1 MAAKANAKA
10 NAKAESK
17 AREPVAPFTQLE
29 NVTPEKV
36 TELFKGPAFDETP
49 QAEPL
54 FVFVVG
60 APGVGKSTQ
69 TKRFLNTRY
78 GSHFY
83 ESMYNMSL
91 DTIVEHIEPYRR
103 YTSNTYKALKANRNV
118 TNKNYAELSKT
129 QLSVLRTQ
137 KSNFLLANQNSK
149 RRSALGLNPSMHNSV
164 KATKVSAANASAAN
178 VLPTNVLAANVS
190 APKSSRS
197 GTIKTQPRTNG
208 KPGNEYWCEHCSKWF
223 KTKKTVEDHMSRT
236 QQNGGS
242 ILEVFEDAIIYGIQ
256 HRYNIIYDTTLNGT
270 SDKADKI
277 MGYIKEFAPDY
288 KVLMIL
294 IEADVKTIQHRL
306 RSRHGKMGNAG
317 FLRAI
322 NPLMTEKFIK
332 DNKDGFEATKKKY
345 FKYPK
350 FMFSVIDNNPQH
362 NSPKSAAE
370 P

>member
-1 MAAKANAKA
+1 MAAKAEA
-10 NAKAESK
+10 NV
-17 AREPVAPFTQLE
+17 REPVAPFTQLE
-29 NVTPEKV
+29 NITPDKV
-36 TELFKGPAFDETP
+36 TELFKGPAFEEAP

-78 GSHFY
+78 GPHFY

-103 YTSNTYKALKANRNV
+103 YTSNTYKALKAKKGVVSNE
-118 TNKNYAELSKT
+118 NYAELSKT

-137 KSNFLLANQNSK
+137 KSNFLLANQNAK
-149 RRSALGLNPSMHNSV
+149 RRSALGLNASMYNSTV
-164 KATKVSAANASAAN
+164 RAI
-178 VLPTNVLAANVS
+178 
-190 APKSSRS
+190 PKSARS

-208 KPGNEYWCEHCSKWF
+208 KAGNEYWCEHCSKWF
-223 KTKKTVEDHMSRT
+223 KTKKTVEDHMAKNV
-236 QQNGGS
+236 QNGGS
-242 ILEVFEDAIIYGIQ
+242 IVDVFEEAIIYGIQ
-256 HRYNIIYDTTLNGT
+256 HRYNILYDTTLNGT
-270 SDKADKI
+270 TDKADKI
-277 MGYIKEFAPDY
+277 MGYIKEYAPDY
-288 KVLMIL
+288 KILMIL
-294 IEADVKTIQHRL
+294 IEADVKTIQRRL
-306 RSRHGKMGNAG
+306 KSRHGKMGNAG

-322 NPLMTEKFIK
+322 NPMMTSQFIK

-345 FKYPK
+345 GKIGK
-350 FMFSVIDNNPQH
+350 IMFSVIDNNPQY